1 MTDSIDLA
9 GQVALVTGAGR
20 GLGRAFALELAR
32 RGAAVALVARSPA
45 EIEETARLVHAGGGR
60 AFAHAGDVA
69 DPAEVEVALTA
80 CQDALG
86 PVDLLVNNAALAT
99 PIGPMWEVDPAAW
112 WRCLEVNVRGPFLT
126 ARAVLPG
133 MVARRRGRIV
143 NVASMVATTAVAHL
157 SAYSTSKS
165 ALLRLTET
173 LAAEVRPHGVK
184 VFSMEPGTVRT
195 QMSEGVLDSPE
206 GKRWVPW
213 FRSLFD
219 RGMDVP
225 AEHAAAVLA
234 RIAAGHADPLSGR
247 LIVLTDPIERMV
259 AEADQVMR
267 GDLYTLR
274 LKRLPER

>member
-1 MTDSIDLA
+1 MDSVDLS

-20 GLGRAFALELAR
+20 GLGRAFALALAA
-32 RGAAVALVARSPA
+32 RGAAVALVARSAA
-45 EIEETARLVHAGGGR
+45 ELAETARLIAGAGGR
-60 AFAHAGDVA
+60 ALAEAADVA
-69 DPAEVEVALTA
+69 DPDAVAAACARVERE
-80 CQDALG
+80 LG
-86 PVDLLVNNAALAT
+86 GVDLLVNNAAMAT
-99 PIGPMWEVDPAAW
+99 PIGPIAEVDPLQW
-112 WRCLEVNVRGPFLT
+112 WRCLEVNLKGPLLT

-133 MVARRRGRIV
+133 MIARRRGRIV

-157 SAYSTSKS
+157 SAYSTSKA

-173 LAAEVRPHGVK
+173 LAAEVRPQGVK

-195 QMSEGVLDSPE
+195 AMSEEVLGSVE
-206 GKRWVPW
+206 GQRWVPW

-225 AEHAAAVLA
+225 PEQAALVLA
-234 RIAAGHADPLSGR
+234 RIAAGHADALTGR